1 MRQIRN
7 RSAFHA
13 GHRITPLRRFWDV
26 LFKVPRVLKVDLVQI
41 HLTVWLQIPD
51 VFLNLFSQLNMTTR
65 VEQLQ
70 PINLQIIM
78 LKE

>member
-1 MRQIRN
+1 M
-7 RSAFHA
+7 
-13 GHRITPLRRFWDV
+13 RRFWNV

-41 HLTVWLQIPD
+41 HLTVCLQIPD

-65 VEQLQ
+65 VEQFQ

>member
-1 MRQIRN
+1 M
-7 RSAFHA
+7 
-13 GHRITPLRRFWDV
+13 RRFWND

>member
-1 MRQIRN
+1 
-7 RSAFHA
+7 
-13 GHRITPLRRFWDV
+13 
-26 LFKVPRVLKVDLVQI
+26 VQI

-65 VEQLQ
+65 VEQFQ